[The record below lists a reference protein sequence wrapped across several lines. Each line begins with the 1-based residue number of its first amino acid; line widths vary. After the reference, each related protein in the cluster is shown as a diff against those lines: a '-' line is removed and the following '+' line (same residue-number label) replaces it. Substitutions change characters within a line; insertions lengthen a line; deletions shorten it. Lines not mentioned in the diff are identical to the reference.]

1 MNEKTDAKIS
11 FTTGKFQRRLQQN
24 TFESISDNQIFIS
37 DTVVPHS
44 EFWHSAR
51 NHKTHELATFAQ
63 LCREL
68 ATCNKTWVE
77 RGELY

>member
-37 DTVVPHS
+37 DTVVRSPTFS
-44 EFWHSAR
+44 E
-51 NHKTHELATFAQ
+51 KPKHELATEARRAGYPQ
-63 LCREL
+63 KKDSAAKR
-68 ATCNKTWVE
+68 
-77 RGELY
+77 R